1 MNLQALVRKPLV
13 WGIAAAALALA
24 AALGGWGYSRYR
36 VTSLRQAVL
45 PQVQAAD
52 EKLRAALG
60 QGLEPDAAQ
69 AEQAAAQLDAA
80 AQDVEARLAALRA
93 LDAAP
98 DPERVAAAEEALDDA
113 AAIMHRQA
121 GVVRAGLA
129 FAAARAALRAHMRG
143 ARSRSRSWV
152 SEAIALKH
160 EMERA
165 FLDYKYALDGLDA
178 RLGDVRD
185 RELAAQARERVAT
198 ALEHAEAARASSR
211 RF

>member
-1 MNLQALVRKPLV
+1 MELKALVRRPLV
-13 WGIAAAALALA
+13 WGVAAAVALA
-24 AALGGWGYSRYR
+24 ALLGGWGYSKYR
-36 VTSLRQAVL
+36 VTSLRQAVV
-45 PQVQAAD
+45 PQLQAAD

-60 QGLEPDAAQ
+60 QGLEPDPAQ

-80 AQDVEARLAALRA
+80 ARDIEARLAALRA

-121 GVVRAGLA
+121 AVVRAGID
-129 FAAARAALRAHMRG
+129 FAAARDALRAHMSG
-143 ARSRSRSWV
+143 ARSRSRGWV
-152 SEAIALKH
+152 SEAIELKH
-160 EMERA
+160 KMERA

-178 RLGDVRD
+178 RLGDVPD
-185 RELAAQARERVAT
+185 KQLAAQARQRVDA
-198 ALEHAEAARASSR
+198 ALKHAETERAASR